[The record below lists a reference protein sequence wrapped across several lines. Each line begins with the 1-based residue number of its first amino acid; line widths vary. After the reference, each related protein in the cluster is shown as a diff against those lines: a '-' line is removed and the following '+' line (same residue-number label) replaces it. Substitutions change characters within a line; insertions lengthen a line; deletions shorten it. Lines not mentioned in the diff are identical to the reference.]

1 MPKANSIA
9 LLLILAL
16 SVSCNTPQQL
26 KEGTA
31 AFERKQYAVAI
42 TLLQK
47 DFKKAKT
54 RLERGK
60 LAFMLAESYSQTNQ
74 SDAALDWYQKAYDNQ
89 YGIDALKA
97 YAFTLKKAERYTE
110 AMQAFK
116 ELGLEIGSPY
126 EFRREINAC
135 EIALGWQGIQ
145 EVEYQTELADF
156 NTGFAEYSPVL
167 WENDQL
173 VFTSDRQPSQ
183 GKSTYFWT
191 GNKFSDFFVA
201 DLRSGAVNTLEL
213 PFNTDNNEGT
223 ICFNRSFTEA
233 FFSRCFGDK
242 KEDSYCKIMYS
253 FLKNGVWSE
262 PRPLEFVK
270 DQVNYSSPWLSD
282 DGQTLYFSSNDP
294 DGWGGYDIWFSRKN
308 ADGGWDDPQTL
319 GRNINTTG
327 NEKFPTLHAD
337 TLYFSS
343 DGHTGMGGLDIFKTY
358 PLNANTWAPPFNLKP
373 PVNSGGDD
381 FGLVVYASDPQ
392 QDVLQTGFFSSTRF
406 EGIGND
412 DIYRF
417 EKRVLPPKPEPP
429 AEEQEQAIVY
439 SMKLEGY
446 VLEKIYQDPNNP
458 NSRVIGRKPLNGAS
472 VQIEAPGLK
481 TTVVVGED
489 GFFSIDL
496 DKDKDYRFLGSAN
509 GYLNNQALFST
520 AGIGEDPNNPQ
531 QVFEIEVVLDKIF
544 LGQEIVL
551 ENIYYDFDKW
561 DIREDAMPTLNAL
574 ADNLL
579 LNPNIN
585 IQLSSH
591 TDCRGGSA
599 YNEQLSQRRA
609 ISAVEY
615 LISKGISPDR
625 LAAKGY
631 GESLPAVDC
640 ICARCTEEQHQT
652 NRRTTFTIIE

>member
-201 DLRSGAVNTLEL
+201 DLRSGAVNMLEL

-282 DGQTLYFSSNDP
+282 DGQTL
-294 DGWGGYDIWFSRKN
+294 
-308 ADGGWDDPQTL
+308 
-319 GRNINTTG
+319 
-327 NEKFPTLHAD
+327 
-337 TLYFSS
+337 
-343 DGHTGMGGLDIFKTY
+343 
-358 PLNANTWAPPFNLKP
+358 
-373 PVNSGGDD
+373 
-381 FGLVVYASDPQ
+381 
-392 QDVLQTGFFSSTRF
+392 
-406 EGIGND
+406 
-412 DIYRF
+412 
-417 EKRVLPPKPEPP
+417 
-429 AEEQEQAIVY
+429 
-439 SMKLEGY
+439 
-446 VLEKIYQDPNNP
+446 
-458 NSRVIGRKPLNGAS
+458 
-472 VQIEAPGLK
+472 
-481 TTVVVGED
+481 
-489 GFFSIDL
+489 
-496 DKDKDYRFLGSAN
+496 
-509 GYLNNQALFST
+509 
-520 AGIGEDPNNPQ
+520 
-531 QVFEIEVVLDKIF
+531 
-544 LGQEIVL
+544 
-551 ENIYYDFDKW
+551 
-561 DIREDAMPTLNAL
+561 
-574 ADNLL
+574 
-579 LNPNIN
+579 
-585 IQLSSH
+585 
-591 TDCRGGSA
+591 
-599 YNEQLSQRRA
+599 
-609 ISAVEY
+609 
-615 LISKGISPDR
+615 
-625 LAAKGY
+625 
-631 GESLPAVDC
+631 
-640 ICARCTEEQHQT
+640 
-652 NRRTTFTIIE
+652 